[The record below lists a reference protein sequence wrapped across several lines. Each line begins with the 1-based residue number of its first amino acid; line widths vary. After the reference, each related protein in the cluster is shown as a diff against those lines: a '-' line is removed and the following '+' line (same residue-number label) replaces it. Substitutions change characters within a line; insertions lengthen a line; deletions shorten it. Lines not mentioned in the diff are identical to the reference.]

1 MTHLSRMD
9 AFLLRPIGPKTENS
23 LLCLKPCFQ
32 STWRM
37 ENQDEVNL
45 LRQIGAD
52 TIVRVVDVVVVD
64 AAVIVDVARI
74 VRVVV
79 VGGT

>member
-1 MTHLSRMD
+1 
-9 AFLLRPIGPKTENS
+9 
-23 LLCLKPCFQ
+23 
-32 STWRM
+32 M